1 MRRVVIRALVLAAG
15 LGIGVT
21 SLTASELGVAT
32 GAVSPHA
39 HKVLVKFVGI
49 DRNGDRVPV
58 FANVI
63 TMSGASVILGSSAG
77 RLAPGQYIVAA
88 DVLTD
93 QGEPSASQAMVVRH
107 VVVKTGTTIL
117 LDARTARP
125 VTVALNVAG
134 AQQQSLNALIMDP
147 RTQVMLAG
155 AGGSAGTVYVTPA
168 ALPQL
173 CFSVSSRW
181 HTDAGHF
188 YDLLRTVRRRVPSD
202 LAFNFQEA
210 KLATVRL
217 TVRSGLSQ
225 GFIGFFLQPA
235 GCAAGLTVEGL
246 TAPVQETDSMSA
258 ATWTA
263 AEEELYGTGDSIT
276 RTERTGRSAAI
287 SLGDAVAAPAG
298 QFPFAFPA
306 GQFQFQNS
314 DIFSYP
320 PGGQFPAGE
329 CCAASTGQLR
339 VAGHVVATE
348 KFTSPQGLFVT
359 TLRRSGWYTF
369 GVKSRRVDLS
379 SHHPLTDVLSPRVD
393 VSWRFY
399 ATPESTQGY
408 PLTLATY
415 EPVGLNAEN
424 SAPAGA
430 TTTLRILISRPG
442 DSPGTPVYAL
452 KSVRLEVSGDG
463 GLTWAS
469 VRVTRRGRA
478 WIARIP
484 DPVNGQVSLRSTV
497 TDVHGDSTT
506 ETIYQA
512 YGIS

>member
-1 MRRVVIRALVLAAG
+1 MRRVITRALALAAG

-21 SLTASELGVAT
+21 GLAASGLGVAT

-39 HKVLVKFVGI
+39 HKVLVKFAGI
-49 DRNGDRVPV
+49 DRHGDSVPV

-88 DVLTD
+88 DVVTD
-93 QGEPSASQAMVVRH
+93 PGGPSVSQAMVVRH
-107 VVVKTGTTIL
+107 IVVKTGMTVL

-125 VTVALNVAG
+125 VKVALNVAG
-134 AQQQSLNALIMDP
+134 AQQQSLNAVIMAP
-147 RTQVMLAG
+147 RTQVTLASAGGTAG
-155 AGGSAGTVYVTPA
+155 AVFVTPA
-168 ALPQL
+168 ALSQL

-181 HTDAGHF
+181 QGDAGHF

-202 LAFNFQEA
+202 LAFNFQQA

-225 GFIGFFLQPA
+225 GFIGFNLQPG

-258 ATWTA
+258 ASWTA

-276 RTERTGRSAAI
+276 RTVRPGQSTAI

-314 DIFSYP
+314 NIFSY
-320 PGGQFPAGE
+320 PGGQFPSGE
-329 CCAASTGQLR
+329 CCARSTGKLSIGR
-339 VAGHVVATE
+339 HVVATE
-348 KFTSPQGLFVT
+348 KFTSPTGLFVA

-369 GVKSRRVDLS
+369 TVDSRRVDLA
-379 SHHPLTDVLSPRVD
+379 SHKPLTGVLSPRVD

-399 ATPESTQGY
+399 ATPASRQGY

-415 EPVGLNAEN
+415 EPAGLNAEN
-424 SAPAGA
+424 SAPSGA
-430 TTTLRILISRPG
+430 TTTLRILISRPS

-452 KSVRLEVSGDG
+452 KSVRLQVSGDG
-463 GLTWAS
+463 GLTWGA

-478 WIARIP
+478 WIARIT
-484 DPVNGQVSLRSTV
+484 DPANGQVSLRSTV